1 MLTLV
6 FADCDMKV
14 KPGVIDSN
22 DSHPELVHFS
32 LMLANESRLAEE
44 KELKTIVHTR
54 YGKIFW
60 IEPDVDIPEKL
71 GDFKKLLLKAV
82 EGDPIKGIK
91 YDQGLSL
98 IDVLNLEL
106 GQKIVMS
113 PHGERRN
120 PFEFFKRSKDYV
132 VVIGGFRNDD
142 FISPVYRW
150 ADDSISISDNLKK
163 TWSVAAEVIVA
174 YRGCSLE

>member
-14 KPGVIDSN
+14 KPGVIHDER
-22 DSHPELVHFS
+22 SHPELVHFS
-32 LMLANESRLAEE
+32 LLLANDSKLSE
-44 KELKTIVHTR
+44 KRELKTIVHTR
-54 YGKIFW
+54 YGKIFRF
-60 IEPDVDIPEKL
+60 EPDVEIPEKL
-71 GDFKKLLLKAV
+71 EDFKQLLSRSV
-82 EGDPIKGIK
+82 QGDPPKGVTYYPDLK
-91 YDQGLSL
+91 L
-98 IDVLNLEL
+98 IDVLELEL

-113 PHGERRN
+113 PDGERTN

-132 VVIGGFRNDD
+132 VVIGGFREED
-142 FISPVYRW
+142 FISPVYGW
-150 ADDSISISDNLKK
+150 ADKSISISSNLKK

>member
-14 KPGVIDSN
+14 KPDTIHSIN
-22 DSHPELVHFS
+22 SHPELVHFS
-32 LMLANESRLAEE
+32 LLLANDSKLGEK

-54 YGKIFW
+54 YGKIFRF
-60 IEPDVDIPEKL
+60 EPDVEIPEKL
-71 GDFKKLLLKAV
+71 EDFKQLLLRAV
-82 EGDPIKGIK
+82 KGDPPKGVT
-91 YDQGLSL
+91 YEPGLRL
-98 IDVLNLEL
+98 MDVLDLEL

-113 PHGERRN
+113 PSGERTN

-132 VVIGGFRNDD
+132 VVIGGFRHDD
-142 FISPVYRW
+142 FISPVYEW
-150 ADDSISISDNLKK
+150 ADKSISISDKLKK